1 MQKTDNLDWLGL
13 AIGNSRLHWAW
24 FQGQTLLE
32 THNSEH
38 FSPENPSQ
46 FIPLR
51 WPINIPLIMASVV
64 SQQTVLLKK
73 SGLWGAIAEIQLADI
88 PLEGIYAT
96 MGIDR
101 ALSILG
107 AAQTYG
113 APILVIDAGTALT
126 FTAASPSPRLPVPQS
141 PPHPVSPSPSHPVS
155 PSPPHPLTP
164 SPHPLTLLGGAI
176 LPGLRLQFQVLGQ
189 KTAALP
195 EVQLPESLPSRWC
208 LETEGAIASGI
219 LYTVLAG
226 IRDFIADWRAQFP
239 QSAIVLTGG
248 DADWLQ
254 RQLLEIPGIIV
265 DPYLIF
271 WGMRG
276 IICNS

>member
-24 FQGQTLLE
+24 FRGQKLQE
-32 THNSEH
+32 THRSKH
-38 FSPENPSQ
+38 FSPDDPPVLIPPHWPGK
-46 FIPLR
+46 IPLT
-51 WPINIPLIMASVV
+51 LASVV
-64 SQQTVLLKK
+64 PQQTVLLKE

-88 PLEGIYAT
+88 PLKGIYAT

-101 ALSILG
+101 ALSIFG

-113 APILVIDAGTALT
+113 APILAIDAGTALT
-126 FTAASPSPRLPVPQS
+126 FTAASLLQNSTFNNWDY
-141 PPHPVSPSPSHPVS
+141 
-155 PSPPHPLTP
+155 PL
-164 SPHPLTLLGGAI
+164 SINPLTLLGGAI
-176 LPGLRLQFQVLGQ
+176 LPGLRLQFQMLGQ

-195 EVQLPESLPSRWC
+195 DVELPEYLPSRWC

-239 QSAIVLTGG
+239 QSPVILTGG
-248 DADWLQ
+248 DAEWLQ
-254 RQLLEIPGIIV
+254 MQLQEIEGIVI

-276 IICNS
+276 IISR